1 METGIREIQTHMQG
15 KTKSISRRYVMIPM
29 RTLKGEGI
37 RTCLQNEGILI
48 KEARHDSVLQ
58 FMLVLGT

>member
-1 METGIREIQTHMQG
+1 
-15 KTKSISRRYVMIPM
+15 MITM

-37 RTCLQNEGILI
+37 RTCLQNEGILR
-48 KEARHDSVLQ
+48 KEARHDSFLQ